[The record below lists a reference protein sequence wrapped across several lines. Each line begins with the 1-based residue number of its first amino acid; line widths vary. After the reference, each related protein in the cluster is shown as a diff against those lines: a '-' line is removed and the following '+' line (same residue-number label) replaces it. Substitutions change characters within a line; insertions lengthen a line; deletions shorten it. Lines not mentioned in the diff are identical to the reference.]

1 VTETDAHAAMLAARM
16 MFVRRPME
24 RLPYF
29 NEFLGKDAGADASA
43 RWTVGRQADGP
54 EVAHGGESAQK
65 SMGFFSEIARNC
77 AGILSTAGPHAV
89 LAYLNS
95 RTRFRFSAIYRA
107 DPPLLHNL
115 YLFDRENPSFNLAGD
130 VARIDETYCSFVCGD
145 GRPFSTP
152 NASRDD
158 RLGAHVAR
166 DRVLSYCGAAI
177 RRESGVIWGT
187 LCHYDVRPRI
197 VPRSESEVLE
207 VAAAVLA
214 GGLPELREPR

>member
-1 VTETDAHAAMLAARM
+1 MKHLQSTSDSST
-16 MFVRRPME
+16 
-24 RLPYF
+24 
-29 NEFLGKDAGADASA
+29 NDAGADASVRRA
-43 RWTVGRQADGP
+43 GGAEQEGSKAAVRGTPP
-54 EVAHGGESAQK
+54 EQSI
-65 SMGFFSEIARNC
+65 GFFSEIARNC

-115 YLFDRENPSFNLAGD
+115 YLFDRENPSVNLAGD
-130 VARIDETYCSFVCGD
+130 VARLDDTYCSFVCDG
-145 GRPFSTP
+145 GRPFQSR
-152 NASRDD
+152 NASKDD
-158 RLGAHVAR
+158 RLRTHVAR

-177 RRESGVIWGT
+177 RRESGVVWGT

-197 VPRSESEVLE
+197 IPRSESEVLE
-207 VAAAVLA
+207 VVAAVLA